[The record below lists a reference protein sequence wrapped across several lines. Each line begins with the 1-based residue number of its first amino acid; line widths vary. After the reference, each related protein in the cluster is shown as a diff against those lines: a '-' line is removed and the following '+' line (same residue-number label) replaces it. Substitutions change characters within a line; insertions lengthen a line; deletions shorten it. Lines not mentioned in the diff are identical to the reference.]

1 MKYLLRNTFYYA
13 FALFLLPFLLTGV
26 SVRGGLTTY
35 LFAGFILTL
44 LLFILKPIIGI
55 ISFPLNVIT
64 LGLFSL
70 LTNTLILYLLTV
82 FVPAVV
88 VNASNFKGISL
99 GIIIIPELVLNIF
112 FTYLVSSVII
122 TLFIT
127 FMTWITE

>member
-82 FVPAVV
+82 FVPAVTV
-88 VNASNFKGISL
+88 HASTFKGISL